1 MSIHDHPVRR
11 AFDHV
16 DAEPAPGFQGELRAR
31 LLADLERAHHIG
43 WPDSDV
49 GVDRTQYS
57 DDGDLI
63 ELVGFDGNDG
73 GGRMRGLRPL
83 LTAAAAIVLVVG
95 LAVVAILR
103 TDAPV
108 VDDPIADDAIAR
120 AALLTPDELGPLWIG
135 QLWTTSA
142 DSVTWSETLERLTRI
157 PACVP
162 FLTGRPTATA
172 TFASTSGYD
181 PVQLYQADERVTVF
195 PSVQAAW
202 RTMEAWATPAF
213 AECVRADSE
222 SFQREKQ
229 GRPTAITTLFAA
241 PPLRPHGDRQFALG
255 RETTHPENG
264 GGVNLMKVYVDVFV
278 RVGRAIV
285 RISPVPDTNAGDD
298 LAGSIEATVSAA
310 VDKLTAALAGE
321 RPGAVAPTTTTP

>member
-31 LLADLERAHHIG
+31 LLADLGRAHHIG
-43 WPDSDV
+43 RPDSDV
-49 GVDRTQYS
+49 GIDRTQYS
-57 DDGDLI
+57 DDGGLI

-83 LTAAAAIVLVVG
+83 LTAAAAVVLVVG
-95 LAVVAILR
+95 LAVIASHR

-108 VDDPIADDAIAR
+108 VHDPIADDAIAR

-135 QLWTTSA
+135 GAWTTSPE
-142 DSVTWSETLERLTRI
+142 SETWSETLERLTRI

-162 FLTGRPTATA
+162 FLTGRPTAHAALVTTDGKA
-172 TFASTSGYD
+172 NRYD
-181 PVQLYQADERVTVF
+181 VDERVTVF
-195 PSVQAAW
+195 PSVKAAS
-202 RTMEAWATPAF
+202 RTMEAWASPAF

-222 SFQREKQ
+222 LFEREKQ
-229 GRPTAITTLFAA
+229 GRPRATTTLFAA
-241 PPLRPHGDRQFALG
+241 PPLRPHGERQFAVG
-255 RETTHPENG
+255 REVIIPESG
-264 GGVNLMKVYVDVFV
+264 GGVNLTRLYFDVFV

-285 RISPVPDTNAGDD
+285 RISPVPDTHAGDD
-298 LAGSIEATVSAA
+298 LAGSIEVTVSAA
-310 VDKLTAALAGE
+310 VDKLAAALAGE